1 MTSIENNDYTAINK
15 QIDEISNCGITPLNF
30 INEFVEYLLNIIID
44 NQCESKEY
52 LLNIRNLIFKLNDIV
67 QNFNSIVNPFT
78 LIKVE
83 LLSINYFPGN
93 NDVNI
98 SHTETLQKSVKNND
112 IDKQYANKK
121 DFVNEVNVKIDEKNV
136 NEENDIKILEEH
148 NNNNIIINDEIKKI
162 RINNSFYKASKDLKQ
177 KFLFTFQEVKDKLS
191 IENNFKLLGMIENAT
206 VEVVSSKNV
215 IFSFNNANDAII
227 FNENVNSIEKY
238 YNEKNNS
245 VYKFIAISLN
255 EWDIIRQEFIKNKGK
270 VYSYIDENDV
280 KYMSDEKDETFE
292 LAESLFGNDILEV
305 N

>member
-1 MTSIENNDYTAINK
+1 M
-15 QIDEISNCGITPLNF
+15 
-30 INEFVEYLLNIIID
+30 
-44 NQCESKEY
+44 
-52 LLNIRNLIFKLNDIV
+52 
-67 QNFNSIVNPFT
+67 
-78 LIKVE
+78 
-83 LLSINYFPGN
+83 
-93 NDVNI
+93 
-98 SHTETLQKSVKNND
+98 
-112 IDKQYANKK
+112 
-121 DFVNEVNVKIDEKNV
+121 
-136 NEENDIKILEEH
+136 
-148 NNNNIIINDEIKKI
+148 
-162 RINNSFYKASKDLKQ
+162 KQ